1 MKKLLLS
8 LLLTGVTLTTFAQL
22 PTIGIKGGVNFSSL
36 SASGVPNNVVAGTNL
51 TSSSGSVTSFNF
63 GVFADVK
70 FGNISLQPALNFTG
84 KGGTFDGATGLLPDG
99 STSQVHSKYNL
110 YYVQVPINLVYHIP
124 VVIGEIYLGAG
135 PYGGIGVHG
144 KTKLTAVNSKN
155 GTFGS
160 SQDTKFG
167 NDAGDIKRTD
177 FGANAVAGLK
187 LKGGLLFNVNYDYGL
202 SNILPDASGN
212 KFKTRTIGVSA
223 GFAF

>member
-8 LLLTGVTLTTFAQL
+8 LLLAGTSLVAFAQL
-22 PTIGIKGGVNFSSL
+22 PTFGIKGGVNFSTL
-36 SASGVPNNVVAGTNL
+36 SASGTPNNVVAGTNL
-51 TSSSGSVTSFNF
+51 TSSSGSVTSFNI
-63 GVFADVK
+63 GVFTDIK
-70 FGNISLQPALNFTG
+70 FGNISLQPAVNFTG

-124 VVIGEIYLGAG
+124 VIIGEIYLGAG
-135 PYGGIGVHG
+135 PYGGIAVHG
-144 KTKLTAVNSKN
+144 KTKLTAVNTKTGS
-155 GTFGS
+155 FGG

-177 FGANAVAGLK
+177 FGANAIAGLK
-187 LKGGLLFNVNYDYGL
+187 FKDGLLFNINYDYGF
-202 SNILPDASGN
+202 SNILPDASGD
-212 KFKTRTIGVSA
+212 KFKTRVLGASV